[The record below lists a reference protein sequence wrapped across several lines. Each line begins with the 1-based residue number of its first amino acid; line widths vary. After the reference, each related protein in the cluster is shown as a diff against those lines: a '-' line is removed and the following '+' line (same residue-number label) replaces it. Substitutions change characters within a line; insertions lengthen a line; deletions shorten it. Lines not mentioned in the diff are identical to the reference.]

1 MAKDT
6 VKGMERLL
14 QCPEPNMPSAGERVY
29 LDINVGGI
37 IAGAEER
44 GLDLAVA
51 GSLANT
57 SALVGL
63 NVVVSPVGALG
74 TWRCAIFGKTVFS
87 VASPQGY
94 LDAAEFELNIGA
106 VVVNP
111 EYNVLSL
118 NLIDNGL
125 NPQNCAPHSAYI
137 AFHNYG
143 TNPARAVLY
152 FDGDTVQA
160 HDLTSLLCST
170 SNLAT
175 THTMRILVGD
185 TPYWILMSNTGPA
198 A

>member
-1 MAKDT
+1 MSKDYIAGKENLEACPRPAMA
-6 VKGMERLL
+6 
-14 QCPEPNMPSAGERVY
+14 SSGEQTY

-37 IAGAEER
+37 IAGAEEH
-44 GLDLAVA
+44 GLDIAVA
-51 GSLANT
+51 GSLA
-57 SALVGL
+57 SGSSLVGL

-74 TWRCAIFGKTVFS
+74 TWRCAVFGRAAYTVS
-87 VASPQGY
+87 GGQGY
-94 LDAAEFELNIGA
+94 IDAAEFELFIDA
-106 VVVNP
+106 VAVNP

-137 AFHNYG
+137 AFHKYG

-160 HDLTSLLCST
+160 HDTVSLLCST
-170 SNLAT
+170 SDKAAT
-175 THTMRILVGD
+175 HMMRILVGD
-185 TPYWILMSNTGPA
+185 TPYWILMNNVGPA